1 MIEGYEREVRRLKA
15 ERNGAVGRHE
25 AEREAFDRERRE
37 MEAELAKAR
46 EAHVA
51 DLKRLMDETMH
62 GAVRWGIAD
71 QQAMEGYMVR
81 VVC

>member
-51 DLKRLMDETMH
+51 DLKRLMDET
-62 GAVRWGIAD
+62 RWGIAD
-71 QQAMEGYMVR
+71 QQTMKGCMVR

>member
-1 MIEGYEREVRRLKA
+1 
-15 ERNGAVGRHE
+15 
-25 AEREAFDRERRE
+25 

-51 DLKRLMDETMH
+51 DLKRLMDETMR
-62 GAVRWGIAD
+62 GAVRWGIVD
-71 QQAMEGYMVR
+71 QQAMEGCMVR